1 MMIRAFAAAL
11 ALCGVLPRPAA
22 AVDLALVLLNDVS
35 RSMDEV
41 EYALVKDG
49 YRAAFADPEVIAAL
63 VGNGDGVAVAY
74 VEFSGKDAI
83 SQVLDWPVLTDAAPA
98 RAFGHAVPPA
108 PGPTPGHHAPATE
121 TPAGRDGRW

>member
-1 MMIRAFAAAL
+1 MTGVQTCALPICFKAASITLFLGRFPAREENVVTRMMIRAFAAAL

-63 VGNGDGVAVAY
+63 VGNGD
-74 VEFSGKDAI
+74 ESG
-83 SQVLDWPVLTDAAPA
+83 
-98 RAFGHAVPPA
+98 RASVRERG
-108 PGPTPGHHAPATE
+108 GQ
-121 TPAGRDGRW
+121 DG

>member
-74 VEFSGKDAI
+74 VEFSGKDEI
-83 SQVLDWPVLTDAAPA
+83 SQVLDWQVLTDAAS
-98 RAFGHAVPPA
+98 RSEEH
-108 PGPTPGHHAPATE
+108 TSE
-121 TPAGRDGRW
+121 LQSLMRISYAGFCLKKKKKRIHTQ

>member
-74 VEFSGKDAI
+74 VEFSGKDEI
-83 SQVLDWPVLTDAAPA
+83 SQGAEERRVGKECVGKC
-98 RAFGHAVPPA
+98 RS
-108 PGPTPGHHAPATE
+108 
-121 TPAGRDGRW
+121 RWRPDH